1 MPVPWNKKLLLGYST
16 QVSGNGSSESVAAS
30 DVVPLI
36 LMAQVLIIV
45 NALKIAGQVKLGGF
59 LQRFSHAAAILS
71 AYEGRFSCQQH
82 FH

>member
-1 MPVPWNKKLLLGYST
+1 M
-16 QVSGNGSSESVAAS
+16 VAAL
-30 DVVPLI
+30 DAVPLI

-45 NALKIAGQVKLGGF
+45 NALKIAGF